1 MFQHMLVALD
11 GSESSLQAAEAA
23 VELAALFQARLDIL
37 SVEETSRRFME
48 RAEEKEAA
56 EHSAAVNSLEQL
68 QAPLL
73 HHAKRRGVQ
82 ASGSVI
88 NGHAGQ
94 VILDYVREEHC
105 DLLVLGHQ
113 GRSGVWNTSLGGTA
127 DKLVNHA
134 PCSTLVIRSE
144 VGKDLFKR
152 LLIAFDGSP
161 CSWQAFHVSLQLRKQ
176 LDASI
181 HLLYTLEDV
190 STLSASR
197 TASTI
202 SSQPTHWDRAGSV
215 QFLQTLTEAERQWDD
230 RKDEVIVCQG
240 SASAVVPT
248 IAYVKKVD
256 LLVLG
261 ATGQGNPASSTAGK
275 TAQKVANEALC
286 SVLIVVR

>member
-11 GSESSLQAAEAA
+11 GSESSLLAAEAA
-23 VELAALFQARLDIL
+23 VELAALLQARLDIL

-48 RAEEKEAA
+48 RAEEKEATK
-56 EHSAAVNSLEQL
+56 HSAAVNSLEQL

-73 HHAKRRGVQ
+73 QYAKRRGVQ
-82 ASGSVI
+82 ASGRVV

-94 VILDYVREEHC
+94 VILDYVREEQC
-105 DLLVLGHQ
+105 DLLVLGHR
-113 GRSGVWNTSLGGTA
+113 GRSGAWGTFLGSTA
-127 DKLVNHA
+127 DKLVNHM
-134 PCSTLVIRSE
+134 PCSTLVIRSK

-161 CSWQAFHVSLQLRKQ
+161 YSWQAFHVSLQLRKQ

-181 HLLYTLEDV
+181 QLLYAIEDV
-190 STLSASR
+190 YTLSASR
-197 TASTI
+197 TPSTT
-202 SSQPTHWDRAGSV
+202 SSQPTDWDRTDSV

-230 RKDEVIVCQG
+230 RKDEIVVCQG
-240 SASAVVPT
+240 SASAVVTT

-261 ATGQGNPASSTAGK
+261 ATGQGDPASSTAGK

>member
-11 GSESSLQAAEAA
+11 GSESSLLAADAA
-23 VELAALFQARLDIL
+23 IELAALLQARLDIL
-37 SVEETSRRFME
+37 SIEETSRRFMK
-48 RAEEKEAA
+48 RDEEKEAA
-56 EHSAAVNSLEQL
+56 EHSAAVISLEQL

-73 HHAKRRGVQ
+73 QHAKRRGVQ
-82 ASGSVI
+82 ASGRVV

-94 VILDYVREEHC
+94 VILDYVREEQC
-105 DLLVLGHQ
+105 DLLVLGHR
-113 GRSGVWNTSLGGTA
+113 GRSGAWGPFLGGTA
-127 DKLVNHA
+127 DKLVNHM
-134 PCSTLVIRSE
+134 PCSTLVMRSE

-152 LLIAFDGSP
+152 LLVAFDGSP

-181 HLLYTLEDV
+181 QLLYAIEDTY
-190 STLSASR
+190 TLSASR
-197 TASTI
+197 TTSTT
-202 SSQPTHWDRAGSV
+202 SSQPTDWTGSV
-215 QFLQTLTEAERQWDD
+215 QFLQSLTEAERQWDD
-230 RKDEVIVCQG
+230 RKDEIVVCQG
-240 SASAVVPT
+240 SASAVVTT

-261 ATGQGNPASSTAGK
+261 ATGQGDPASSTAGK

>member
-1 MFQHMLVALD
+1 MFQHIVVALD
-11 GSESSLQAAEAA
+11 GSESSLQATEAA
-23 VELAALFQARLDIL
+23 VELAALLQARLDIL
-37 SVEETSRRFME
+37 SVEEPSQRFME
-48 RAEEKEAA
+48 RDEGREAA
-56 EHSAAVNSLEQL
+56 EHSAVVSSLEQL

-82 ASGSVI
+82 ASGRVV

-94 VILDYVREEHC
+94 VILDYVREEQC

-113 GRSGVWNTSLGGTA
+113 GRSGAWGPFLGSTA
-127 DKLVNHA
+127 NKLVNHI
-134 PCSTLVIRSE
+134 PCSTLVIRSG
-144 VGKDLFKR
+144 VSKDLFKR
-152 LLIAFDGSP
+152 LLVAFDGSA

-181 HLLYTLEDV
+181 HLLYAIEDV
-190 STLSASR
+190 YTLSASR
-197 TASTI
+197 TASTT
-202 SSQPTHWDRAGSV
+202 SSQSTDWGRTDSV

-230 RKDEVIVCQG
+230 RKDEIIVCQG
-240 SASAVVPT
+240 SASAVVT
-248 IAYVKKVD
+248 TLAYVKKVD

-261 ATGQGNPASSTAGK
+261 ATGQGDPASSTAGK